1 MTAPAVTTIGAQFSN
16 IVSVSARIA
25 AMIEHWFMTIMLA
38 VVGLEGAACCAM
50 AYGAFRRSEQVEAR
64 TATIYVEV
72 RKTLTQSR
80 SF

>member
-1 MTAPAVTTIGAQFSN
+1 
-16 IVSVSARIA
+16 
-25 AMIEHWFMTIMLA
+25 MTIMLA